1 MRLERDVIQHKGFRN
16 LVENGEIVGFQVC
29 IRQKVYRGTWLSQFR
44 FDHLAV
50 DDVKYGPEDCTFTIS
65 GIEYT
70 YDEMAKYDRV
80 MWPIEEMCYI
90 KVKKP
95 GGLATG
101 AHKVHIN
108 CWEIRSYLPERMDTA
123 NKDNNEINPAMTAE
137 LIIV

>member
-1 MRLERDVIQHKGFRN
+1 MMLEKEVIQHKGFRN
-16 LVENGEIVGFQVC
+16 LVENGEVVGFQVC

-44 FDHLAV
+44 FDHLTV
-50 DDVKYGPEDCTFTIS
+50 DGVDYGPDDCTFTIS

-80 MWPIEEMCYI
+80 MWPIDEMCFI

-95 GGLATG
+95 GGLAQG
-101 AHKVHIN
+101 AHTVHVN
-108 CWEIRSYLPERMDTA
+108 YWEIRSYLPERMDTA
-123 NKDNNEINPAMTAE
+123 NKELNEANPAMTRE